1 MREFIDVH
9 GASGAVYRFNLLREG
24 HPLSP
29 MGGNFLYVREKTGGY
44 DIVHVGESQSLLAD
58 ARGQWDQAVKT
69 HGVTHLFS
77 RLNVSERMRKLEH
90 EDISKGLSLGT
101 EEPIPLHVHRAEPRS
116 A

>member
-1 MREFIDVH
+1 MRDFIDVH

-44 DIVHVGESQSLLAD
+44 EIIHVGEGQSLLAD
-58 ARGQWDQAVKT
+58 ARTQWDQAVKT
-69 HGVTHLFS
+69 HAVTHLFS
-77 RLNVSERMRKLEH
+77 RLNVSERMRRQEH
-90 EDISKGLSLGT
+90 EDISRRLSPAAG
-101 EEPIPLHVHRAEPRS
+101 EPIPLHPHRNESRS